1 MIYMPTR
8 TSRAELQG
16 EDEVPPMSDTKKK
29 LKNIPIDA
37 ELHKRVHLMAV
48 RRGTRLRLQADEG
61 LRLMVDAFESDELPA
76 LLAAEKGRAR

>member
-29 LKNIPIDA
+29 LKNIPIDD
-37 ELHKRVHLMAV
+37 ELHMRVHRMAV
-48 RRGTRLRLQADEG
+48 ERRQTLRDQAQEG
-61 LRLMVDAFESDELPA
+61 LRLMVDAYESDERPA
-76 LLAAEKGRAR
+76 ARKGRAR